1 MDFIV
6 ARSIEPLLVLNVV
19 RAVLDDGG
27 SAGDSGE
34 PSLVA
39 GEPSLGVE
47 DRDRI
52 TAGWAGGGA
61 VVASY
66 RPGCGVRRADRRR

>member
-19 RAVLDDGG
+19 RAVLDHGG

-39 GEPSLGVE
+39 GEPSIGVE
-47 DRDRI
+47 DRNRI
-52 TAGWAGGGA
+52 TAGWAGGE
-61 VVASY
+61 VAAARETFIPAGQS
-66 RPGCGVRRADRRR
+66 AS